1 MHFSLSF
8 FVFLSFLA
16 VTHYALKT
24 LLSIYNQTLLLAQT
38 HSIHVSFFL
47 FLSSPE
53 QTNKGSYYQYSLV
66 FILIFLSFLTVTH
79 YAVQLVFAIKHSH
92 LRNHRLFTCPFSII
106 FFFLSSFTVTDNKGS
121 HSTRRKVTNA
131 PQMSP
136 ESTLS
141 PRVWGSSHARCAHFR
156 LTTFTTDNDTSRRAV
171 QMSRSGAN
179 FLACHNFFFWLFKA
193 ICWSFLSSW
202 NFSGQSRRCAK
213 LFFYLDTF
221 FLVSQGD
228 VLNFS

>member
-1 MHFSLSF
+1 MSS
-8 FVFLSFLA
+8 
-16 VTHYALKT
+16 
-24 LLSIYNQTLLLAQT
+24 
-38 HSIHVSFFL
+38 FL

-66 FILIFLSFLTVTH
+66 LIFLSFLAVTH
-79 YAVQLVFAIKHSH
+79 YAVQLVFTIKHSH
-92 LRNHRLFTCPFSII
+92 LRNHRLFTCPFLII
-106 FFFLSSFTVTDNKGS
+106 FFFLSFFTVTDNKGS

-141 PRVWGSSHARCAHFR
+141 PRVWGSSHARCALFR

-202 NFSGQSRRCAK
+202 NFSGQPRRCAK
-213 LFFYLDTF
+213 LFFIWILF
-221 FLVSQGD
+221 FLSVKGMC
-228 VLNFS
+228 